1 MPSVRIRLFPVILS
15 LVLLFIAV
23 PKVNGYSVLTHE
35 TIVDTV
41 WDDHLEKLL
50 RRRFPDATAEALRT
64 AHAYAYGGCIV
75 HDMGYYPLGSHF
87 FTDVIHYVRS
97 GDFVEAL
104 LRESRDINEYAF
116 ALGALAHYAADNN
129 GHRLAINRVVP
140 LLYEKLSRKYGSEV
154 TYADDPSAHIK
165 TEFGFDVV
173 QVAKGRYSSDAY
185 RKFIGFE
192 VAKPL
197 LERAFRA
204 TYGLELKDVFE
215 NLDLGIGTYR
225 KAVSSTIPKM
235 TRVAWEL
242 KKDEIEKDVPGITRE
257 KFLYNLSRAS
267 YEQEWGKQY
276 TEPGF
281 GTRFLAFIFRIV
293 PKIGPLRV
301 FRFHAPTPEAEKL
314 FMESFNVSVERYRA
328 LIAAESSGRTQ
339 LANVNMD
346 LGEPATAGKYKLSDE
361 TYAKLVDRLAESN
374 FAGVSSEL
382 RRDILDFYKGG
393 EVEILAKAKKKKLA
407 KLRQQ
412 LEVLK
417 SSD

>member
-1 MPSVRIRLFPVILS
+1 
-15 LVLLFIAV
+15 
-23 PKVNGYSVLTHE
+23 
-35 TIVDTV
+35 
-41 WDDHLEKLL
+41 
-50 RRRFPDATAEALRT
+50 
-64 AHAYAYGGCIV
+64 
-75 HDMGYYPLGSHF
+75 
-87 FTDVIHYVRS
+87 
-97 GDFVEAL
+97 
-104 LRESRDINEYAF
+104 
-116 ALGALAHYAADNN
+116 
-129 GHRLAINRVVP
+129 
-140 LLYEKLSRKYGSEV
+140 
-154 TYADDPSAHIK
+154 
-165 TEFGFDVV
+165 VV

-185 RKFIGFE
+185 REFIGFE

-197 LERAFRA
+197 LERAFRT
-204 TYGLELKDVFE
+204 TYGIELKDVFE

-242 KKDEIEKDVPGITRE
+242 KKDEIQKDVPGVTRA

-267 YEQEWGKQY
+267 YEQEFGQQY
-276 TEPGF
+276 KEPGF

-314 FMESFNVSVERYRA
+314 FMESFNATVERYRA
-328 LIAAESSGRTQ
+328 MIAAESSGRTQ

-374 FAGVSSEL
+374 FAGVPSEL
-382 RRDILDFYKGG
+382 RRDILAFYNGG
-393 EVEILAKAKKKKLA
+393 EVEILTKVKKKKLA